1 MPFFKLPTLVCCVG
15 PLLLLMVAAAVVIVV
30 LDVRWL
36 IFWLLLFLF
45 YLFAQLF
52 FFLFFFFLLSFFV
65 SFPFRRLLTIHL
77 LLFRRHHCRHLF
89 VSYCSPYASF
99 WSIVSLS
106 YCSYTN
112 VAESDLIFLRFLLS
126 VERGFF
132 FMVNISKYNE
142 YICLSLLLF
151 LALSYYSLCCRCA
164 CSVAVP
170 VLIFCCFIFRSHS
183 PPHYPTG
190 STRCK
195 GK

>member
-112 VAESDLIFLRFLLS
+112 VAESDLIFLRFLHGLGQN
-126 VERGFF
+126 VK
-132 FMVNISKYNE
+132 MQCILQILTE
-142 YICLSLLLF
+142 YIT
-151 LALSYYSLCCRCA
+151 
-164 CSVAVP
+164 
-170 VLIFCCFIFRSHS
+170 I
-183 PPHYPTG
+183 
-190 STRCK
+190 
-195 GK
+195 